1 MALKLKSK
9 SESNFPIDLNN
20 KVVYEY
26 KPVQATIPHPPV
38 GAPTL
43 GRPTYTYIAS
53 NVVKAP
59 APPPVE
65 MQETSLPR
73 ALNYYADYGGCG
85 FWRMVWPET
94 AVNSYQKGC
103 ISGLTSMV
111 LDLRFYQNLK
121 SIRMQRQATP
131 VQAMFIKELYKH
143 KDSLG
148 YQLIYEIDDIVFRN
162 DIPDYNRCKESFA
175 SEETEK
181 TILEIMSM
189 MDEITVT
196 CQYMK
201 QYYQEKTGNKKVT
214 IIPNY
219 PPKYWLG
226 RFYNRQR
233 LIDNFEKYKK
243 RPRILYAG
251 SGTHIDVA
259 NKTNLKDDF
268 AHVVK
273 EIIAAR
279 KKFKFI
285 WKGTYPLEIKPF
297 IDNGEME
304 YIDWSPLYDLP
315 QSVYDSNCNAVY
327 APLQDNVFNKSKSN
341 IKMVEAGAFGYPGAF
356 QDLCTYE
363 GADLKFGNG
372 TELIAQLEHIT
383 SDIDTYMKYSD
394 NIHKFTN
401 GLWLE
406 DHLNEYEAMYFTKW
420 GSKERNLKS
429 PGLISLNLDQKI

>member
-1 MALKLKSK
+1 MALKFKSK
-9 SESNFPIDLNN
+9 NN
-20 KVVYEY
+20 TPVSTEIPNTVVYEY
-26 KPVQATIPHPPV
+26 QPVYGTVPHLPIGVPSISKPVYSYISSTVIK
-38 GAPTL
+38 APT
-43 GRPTYTYIAS
+43 
-53 NVVKAP
+53 
-59 APPPVE
+59 PPPVQ
-65 MQETSLPR
+65 MQEASLPR

-85 FWRMVWPET
+85 FWRMIWPET
-94 AVNSYQKGC
+94 AINAYQKGC

-121 SIRMQRQATP
+121 CVRMQRQATP

-143 KDSLG
+143 KDSLK
-148 YQLIYEIDDIVFRN
+148 YRLVYEIDDIVFRN

-175 SEETEK
+175 SKETEE

-196 CQYMK
+196 CPYMK
-201 QYYQEKTGNKKVT
+201 QYYQEKTGNKRVT

-233 LIDNFEKYKK
+233 LIDNFDKFKK

-279 KKFKFI
+279 KKFKFV

-315 QSVYDSNCNAVY
+315 QSLYDTNCNAVY
-327 APLQDNVFNKSKSN
+327 APLQDNVFNRSKSN
-341 IKMVEAGAFGYPGAF
+341 IKIVEAGAFGYPGTF
-356 QDLCTYE
+356 QNLCTYD
-363 GADLKFGNG
+363 GADLKFDKGSD
-372 TELIAQLEHIT
+372 LISQLEYLM
-383 SDIDTYMKYSD
+383 SDIDTYMKHSD
-394 NIHKFTN
+394 NITEFTN
-401 GLWLE
+401 KLWLE
-406 DHLNEYEAMYFTKW
+406 DHINEYEAMYFTDW

-429 PGLISLNLDQKI
+429 PNLISLNPDQKI